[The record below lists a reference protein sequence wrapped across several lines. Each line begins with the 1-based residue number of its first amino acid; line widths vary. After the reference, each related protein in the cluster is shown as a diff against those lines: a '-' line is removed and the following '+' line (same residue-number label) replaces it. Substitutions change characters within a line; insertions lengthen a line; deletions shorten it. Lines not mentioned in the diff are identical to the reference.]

1 MGFWVVDG
9 EGEDRSGNHAF
20 FAGVVEAEMLTEEL
34 NESGGAFDEGA
45 VRGAIGVIILNGEM
59 AEYPN
64 VANGE
69 ANAFIVDLL

>member
-1 MGFWVVDG
+1 MGFWIVDG
-9 EGEDRSGNHAF
+9 EGENAGGNHAF

-34 NESGGAFDEGA
+34 DEPGGAFDEGA